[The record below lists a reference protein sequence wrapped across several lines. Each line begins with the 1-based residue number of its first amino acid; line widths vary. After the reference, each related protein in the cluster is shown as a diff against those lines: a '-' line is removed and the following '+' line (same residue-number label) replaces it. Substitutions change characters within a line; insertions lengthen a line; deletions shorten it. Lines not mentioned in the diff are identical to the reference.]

1 MKQKTTTPSPEVQ
14 QIMLAIQSFFD
25 KEFYL
30 SQVELD
36 DKSLALQHYVE
47 EGWRDGFDPCDWF
60 SVSHYLAQN
69 EDVATHNV
77 EPFFHYL
84 SSGKDE
90 NRVIAVSAR
99 KVNPA
104 ILDSAL
110 VEQTSPVFKE
120 DSKEED
126 SKEEDSIL
134 DSDEKYIERI
144 IEENF
149 DAKFYEDN
157 FDIGELSAIE
167 HFITKG
173 WKFGYDPCDWFSIK
187 AYLKLNPDVQKLKVN
202 PFFHYIN
209 YGQKENRPYK
219 PSKFKASE
227 DWHKII
233 RKLLDKELDEAFYRT
248 RYQLAENESA
258 VEHFITASRTVNLD
272 PCPWFSCEKYLE
284 LNPELEGLNIP
295 PFIHFITDGI
305 EENLEF
311 FEGMDTSKEKPKP
324 ISPQASL
331 ERFESSALCDIARK
345 LLQSKNESFNNNW
358 LNWTRKLK
366 TVNQPPA
373 FIKSHV
379 ELAVNFS
386 NGEDGVL
393 LGWLI
398 KEGSPVIWA
407 EDEADNIWFFDN
419 DRRVFHI
426 ARPDVYQAFM
436 QSEFELQ
443 SNEFGFVMRLPNCA
457 SSGTITLKCLSRLGV
472 HILGSQTIEPIGYN
486 PVNIANWMF
495 GITTPKQQLAK
506 RFIELDI
513 PIIDKA
519 ITTQRILQQ
528 NLKHN
533 VLQYGEPVHAP
544 EVSIIIPLYGRIDF
558 IENQML
564 CFEKDPFI
572 SQQCELIYV
581 IDDPRIEANVAEQA
595 EFISRLY
602 GIPFKTVYGSAN
614 RGFSGANNLG
624 AEYATGSHLLFL
636 NSDVFPNHT
645 GWLEEMLSTLQA
657 NPEIGVIAPRLL
669 FADGSLQ
676 HAGIEF
682 KYRTDL
688 SIWINHHPQMG
699 LAPELDANQKLTYL
713 PAVTGACML
722 IAREDF
728 DAIDGWD
735 TGYLIGDFEDSDLCL
750 KLRSKGKYCAY
761 LPTVNLTHLERQSFS
776 LTGSDDFR
784 TKVVI
789 YNATRHQTRWGELLA
804 ESV

>member
-1 MKQKTTTPSPEVQ
+1 MNSIRE
-14 QIMLAIQSFFD
+14 FFNAD
-25 KEFYL
+25 FYL
-30 SQVELD
+30 TQTSLPDPE
-36 DKSLALQHYVE
+36 LALQHYVE
-47 EGWRDGFDPCDWF
+47 TGWKEGLDPCEWF
-60 SVSHYLAQN
+60 SVTAYLSLYK
-69 EDVATHNV
+69 DVADHGI
-77 EPFFHYL
+77 EPLYHYVTL
-84 SSGKDE
+84 GKNE
-90 NRVIAVSAR
+90 NRTVTDSVR
-99 KVNPA
+99 KKA
-104 ILDSAL
+104 
-110 VEQTSPVFKE
+110 SPPPVVTATDAKPP
-120 DSKEED
+120 K
-126 SKEEDSIL
+126 L
-134 DSDEKYIERI
+134 SDELQYIVSI
-144 IEENF
+144 IEDAF
-149 DAKFYEDN
+149 DEEFYDDN
-157 FDIGELSAIE
+157 YSFEELSAIE
-167 HFITKG
+167 HYVLDG
-173 WKFGYDPCDWFSIK
+173 WKVGNDPCQWFSND
-187 AYLKLNPDVQKLKVN
+187 AYLDLNPDVKKLKVN
-202 PFFHYIN
+202 PFFHYLN
-209 YGQKENRPYK
+209 FGQQENRPYR
-219 PSKFKASE
+219 PSKLKSKQS
-227 DWHKII
+227 WNKLMH
-233 RKLLDKELDEAFYRT
+233 KLLSKEFDEQFYREK
-248 RYQLAENESA
+248 YQLDDSESA
-258 VEHFITASRTVNLD
+258 VEHFIATSNSLSLD
-272 PCPWFSCEKYLE
+272 PCPWFSTEKYLE
-284 LNPELEGLNIP
+284 LNPQITDLKVP
-295 PFIHFITDGI
+295 PFIHFLTEGMED
-305 EENLEF
+305 NLEF
-311 FEGMDTSKEKPKP
+311 FDGMDTSSEKPKP
-324 ISPQASL
+324 ISVQESL
-331 ERFESSALCDIARK
+331 ARFENSALGQTAHY
-345 LLQSKNESFNNNW
+345 LLANKNDNFVKNW

-366 TVNQPPA
+366 TVNTAPA
-373 FIKSHV
+373 FVKAHL
-379 ELAVNFS
+379 ELAVNFA
-386 NGEDGVL
+386 NGEDGIL
-393 LGWLI
+393 LGWLLT
-398 KEGSPVIWA
+398 EGSPIIWA
-407 EDEADNIWFFDN
+407 EDEASNIWFYNTKELLFT
-419 DRRVFHI
+419 I
-426 ARPDVYQAFM
+426 GRPDVFDAFA
-436 QSEFELQ
+436 QSEFELYTDQ
-443 SNEFGFVMRLPNCA
+443 LGFVLRLPKCA
-457 SSGTITLKCLSRLGV
+457 PSGSITLKCLSRLGV
-472 HILGSQTIEPIGYN
+472 HILGSQKIEQIGFN
-486 PVNIANWMF
+486 PVNVAKWMF
-495 GITTPKQQLAK
+495 GISTQTKNLAK
-506 RFIELDI
+506 RFTELDI
-513 PIIDKA
+513 PIIET
-519 ITTQRILQQ
+519 IISNQRQLQQ

-688 SIWINHHPQMG
+688 GIWINHHPQMG

-722 IAREDF
+722 IARADF

-750 KLRSKGKYCAY
+750 KLRSKGKHCAY